1 MIRIVRCS
9 LFLGFE
15 DTNQYSSGHDDCD
28 YGHWSKDPAWNEEKD
43 PWKDASWEGELW
55 GSETASVPSPS
66 SEVVSL
72 PSALSMPDLE
82 DLDISGL
89 ATPPRM
95 FGDFHVS
102 VS

>member
-1 MIRIVRCS
+1 MYGGIGGGGYRRRRVRRVS
-9 LFLGFE
+9 PL
-15 DTNQYSSGHDDCD
+15 T
-28 YGHWSKDPAWNEEKD
+28 DPWEGVLLEKD
-43 PWKDASWEGELW
+43 PWKYASWEGELW

-72 PSALSMPDLE
+72 PSASSMPDLE